1 MEKIGTK
8 IRLERKKNGLTLREM
23 AKKVGISPI
32 TLHRI
37 ETGKS
42 SPSVALLSEI
52 AHNLNKSIVSFVR
65 EVEKPFVHIKGKD
78 QQSVSSP
85 SLNVKVIGPPR
96 MIKDN
101 IVVTYGEL
109 KKGKKIDAHS
119 NPGVEWAYII
129 GGRCE
134 HCQGDQKVILETGDS
149 LCFDAGQE
157 HSVLALQKLKFFS
170 IYLKKQAED

>member
-8 IRLERKKNGLTLREM
+8 IRLERKKTGLTLHEM
-23 AKKVGISPI
+23 AKKIGISPI

-52 AHNLNKSIVSFVR
+52 ANNLDKSIVSFIQ
-65 EVEKPFVHIKGKD
+65 ELEKPLIHIKSKD

-85 SLNVKVIGPPR
+85 SLKVKLIGPVR
-96 MIKDN
+96 MIKNN

-119 NPGVEWAYII
+119 NRGIEWAYII
-129 GGRCE
+129 EGKCE
-134 HCQGDQKVILETGDS
+134 HRQGDRKLILETGDS
-149 LCFDAGQE
+149 VCYDARQE
-157 HSVLALQKLKFFS
+157 HSVIALEKLKFWA
-170 IYLKKQAED
+170 IYVKD